1 MLRTLLQAL
10 MPAAPPEQARQNCNT
25 AIVRLMFKFKTLL
38 TASLVLALI
47 PVHLLLDIP
56 SSRANPKPDFSAPA
70 ASLDILAPTWKANIR
85 RWSPEIYTVSQKYG
99 LDPDLIAA
107 VVQAE
112 SQGDPVA
119 ESYMGAVGLMG
130 VMPTGPG
137 FEWRPTREELRDP
150 FTNLDWGTAI
160 LAEILRQ
167 SGGDINAALAAYN
180 GGWEQTDIP
189 VTQHY
194 AAQVLNFYGQ
204 AVAARSGIS
213 PEIATEWSIA
223 VEFDRGYI
231 PSETLLL
238 GKEPLSGL
246 RTYGEHM
253 LFYDIDTM
261 GRSFYVRAYA
271 VPVGL
276 RVPWEEPPAPSGRS
290 DTVEPIVLARLGLG
304 EPEKV
309 AQSNPHVLL
318 ACLPSLKRLRGRVS
332 TRWFAPDD
340 CPAWKRAETASE

>member
-1 MLRTLLQAL
+1 
-10 MPAAPPEQARQNCNT
+10 
-25 AIVRLMFKFKTLL
+25 MFKFNTLI

-47 PVHLLLDIP
+47 PVHLLPDIP
-56 SSRANPKPDFSAPA
+56 QNRVSPAPA
-70 ASLDILAPTWKANIR
+70 FSELAAQLDILAPTWKPHIR
-85 RWSPEIYTVSQKYG
+85 RWSPHIRTVSQKYG

-112 SQGDPVA
+112 SQGDPIA

-130 VMPTGPG
+130 VMPAGPG

-160 LAEILRQ
+160 LAAILRQ

-180 GGWEQTDIP
+180 GGWEQTHIP
-189 VTQHY
+189 VTQNY

-223 VEFDRGYI
+223 VELNRGYI
-231 PSETLLL
+231 PNETLLL
-238 GKEPLSGL
+238 GKEPFSGL
-246 RTYGEHM
+246 HTYGEHM
-253 LFYDIDTM
+253 LFHDVDSV
-261 GRSFYVRAYA
+261 GRAFYVRAYA
-271 VPVGL
+271 VPLGL
-276 RVPWEEPPAPSGRS
+276 RVSLEESPATFGPSNA
-290 DTVEPIVLARLGLG
+290 VEPIIMARLGLG

-309 AQSNPHVLL
+309 ALYNPRVLL
-318 ACLPSLKRLRGRVS
+318 ACLPGLKRLRGRVS

-340 CPAWKRAETASE
+340 CPSWQRVVDAGE

>member
-1 MLRTLLQAL
+1 
-10 MPAAPPEQARQNCNT
+10 
-25 AIVRLMFKFKTLL
+25 MFKFKTLV
-38 TASLVLALI
+38 TATLALALI
-47 PVHLLLDIP
+47 LVHLLLDIP
-56 SSRANPKPDFSAPA
+56 QSSANLAPDLALPA
-70 ASLDILAPTWKANIR
+70 AQLDILAPIWKANIR
-85 RWSPEIYTVSQKYG
+85 RWSPEIRVVSQKYG

-112 SQGDPVA
+112 SQGDPLA
-119 ESYMGAVGLMG
+119 ESYAGAVGLMG

-137 FEWRPTREELRDP
+137 FEWRPTSEELRDP

-160 LAEILRQ
+160 LTDILRQ
-167 SGGDINAALAAYN
+167 SGGDISAALAAYN

-189 VTQHY
+189 VTQQY

-223 VEFDRGYI
+223 VELNRGYI
-231 PSETLLL
+231 PTETLLL
-238 GKEPLSGL
+238 GKEPVSGL

-253 LFYDIDTM
+253 LFRAIDAM
-261 GRSFYVRAYA
+261 GRAFYVRAYA

-276 RVPWEEPPAPSGRS
+276 RVPWEEPPMLSGYT
-290 DTVEPIVLARLGLG
+290 DAVEPVIMVRLGLG
-304 EPEKV
+304 EPQKV
-309 AQSNPHVLL
+309 SLSNPHVLL
-318 ACLPSLKRLRGRVS
+318 ACLPSLKRLRGRIS

-340 CPAWKRAETASE
+340 CPSWKRAETASE